1 MQCYIEQFMVRALEA
16 SENCIMINDAN
27 LCLEVLFELH
37 YGFAMVAHQKI
48 KVMVH
53 NRWMMMLLGF
63 FMQEVRRNIN
73 FNLVSLVLQS
83 FVFLLVNYILDI
95 GI

>member
-1 MQCYIEQFMVRALEA
+1 
-16 SENCIMINDAN
+16 
-27 LCLEVLFELH
+27 
-37 YGFAMVAHQKI
+37 
-48 KVMVH
+48 
-53 NRWMMMLLGF
+53 MLLVF